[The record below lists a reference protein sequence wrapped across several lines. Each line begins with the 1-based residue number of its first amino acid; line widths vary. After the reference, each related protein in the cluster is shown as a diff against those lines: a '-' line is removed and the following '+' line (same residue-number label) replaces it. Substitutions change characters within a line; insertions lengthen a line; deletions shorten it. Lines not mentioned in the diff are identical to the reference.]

1 MSGKVWWSLA
11 VVSVLALTAGQSQG
25 SPYDRVAYYDA
36 TYGTAW
42 AGDGGP
48 VRDALQQAGYK
59 VVNAAEL
66 KVWMEARIADKK
78 LSVVVMCRDV
88 VPNTIAE
95 TMTPTCTLR
104 RYLDAGGKV
113 VWYSDWPIYYQ
124 GNPANVTWG
133 ASGAVQVL
141 GFNASTGPNDQNQQ
155 VTLTELGRRWGLTT
169 PWSSTRPTSPTVTPN
184 LEVLAT
190 DNNGNA
196 AGWVKHYVPGDTF
209 RGFVRIDD
217 HSGAPVN
224 MAQLI
229 AVAEYYETTTTAT
242 APVPADNAA
251 DVPSDTVL
259 SWTPGEYPG
268 THDVYFGTTLADV
281 TSATR
286 MDTTGLLAGKGQTD
300 ATFDPP
306 AALVYGQTYYWR
318 VDEVNSSPDGAIHKG
333 EAWRFT
339 AEPYAYP
346 LTNITAT
353 ASSFEKAATG
363 PANTINGSGL
373 TGDLHGTNT
382 TTMWNTAFTDPGPV
396 WIQYQFDNVYK
407 LFELWVWNYNSEF
420 EPVLGYSF
428 KDVTIEYSL
437 DGKTW
442 TLLKDAQFAQGTAL
456 PGYAHNTTVDLG
468 GVMAQYVKL
477 TPKSNWSMV
486 GLKQYGLSEVR
497 FFYVPVQARVPQPE
511 QNAVDIGVDST
522 LDWRPGR
529 EATSHQVVFG
539 SDRAAVAD
547 GTATAKTVTGHGFAP
562 GELDFGTMYYWKVD
576 EVGAT
581 TYPGALW
588 SFTTQEY
595 AAVDDFESYGD
606 AEGSRIYE
614 TWVDGWTNNTGS
626 VVGYLQSPF
635 AETTV
640 VHGGKQAMPFEYNNV
655 KAPYYSETERTF
667 DTPQNWT
674 TNGADSLALYFQ
686 GFPAGFTDEGGNAF
700 TVVSTGSD
708 IWNNSDQFRF
718 VYKTLSG
725 NGSITAKVES
735 LTRSDAWSKAGVMIR
750 ESLDAGSKHAS
761 VVVTPDNSCSQQYRN
776 ATSGASASTDWTGTA
791 VKAPYWVRVT
801 RTGSAFKTETSPDGK
816 TWKALGN
823 DQNITMTANVYIG
836 LCVTS
841 HNPAAYSAAEFSN
854 VSTTGTGS
862 WQNVSVGV
870 AQRSNGIAPLYLT
883 VEDKAGKKKTVV
895 NPDAAAVTK
904 GVWTE
909 WKIPLSDLASVN
921 LAAVKKLTIGVG
933 DSANPKPGAAG
944 MLYIDDIQF
953 GRPIP
958 ASAASP

>member
-1 MSGKVWWSLA
+1 MSAKVWWSLV
-11 VVSVLALTAGQSQG
+11 VVSVLALTTGQSLG

-66 KVWMEARIADKK
+66 KVWMDARIADKK

-133 ASGAVQVL
+133 ASGATQVL

-155 VTLTELGRRWGLTT
+155 VTLTALGRRWGLTT

-217 HSGAPVN
+217 HAGAPIN

-242 APVPADNAA
+242 APVPADNAT
-251 DVPSDTVL
+251 DVPGDAVL

-268 THDVYFGTTLADV
+268 THDVYFGTALADV
-281 TSATR
+281 TGAVRT
-286 MDTTGLLAGKGQTD
+286 DTTGILAGKGQSD

-318 VDEVNSSPDGAIHKG
+318 VDEVNSSPDGTVHKG
-333 EAWRFT
+333 EVWRFT

-346 LTNITAT
+346 LGNITAT

-373 TGDLHGTNT
+373 TGDLHGNNT
-382 TTMWNTAFTDPGPV
+382 TTMWNTSMTDPGPV

-420 EPVLGYSF
+420 EPVLGYGF
-428 KDVTIEYSL
+428 KDVAIEYSL

-442 TLLKDAQFAQGTAL
+442 TLLKEAQFAQATASAS
-456 PGYAHNTTVDLG
+456 YAHNTTVDLG

-497 FFYVPVQARVPQPE
+497 FFYVPVQARAPQPA
-511 QNAVDIGVDST
+511 QNAVGVAVDSA

-539 SDRAAVAD
+539 TDKAAVAD
-547 GTATAKTVTGHGFAP
+547 GTATSKTMTGHGFAP
-562 GELDFGTMYYWKVD
+562 GALDFGTMYYWKVD

-581 TYPGALW
+581 TYPGILW

-595 AAVDDFESYGD
+595 AAVDDFESYTD
-606 AEGSRIYE
+606 AEGGRIYE
-614 TWVDGWTNNTGS
+614 SWVDGWTNNTGS

-635 AETTV
+635 AETTI
-640 VHGGKQAMPFEYNNV
+640 VHGGKQAMPFEYNNI
-655 KAPYYSETERTF
+655 KTPYYSETERTF

-674 TNGADSLALYFQ
+674 TNSADTLALWFR
-686 GFPAGFTDEGGNAF
+686 GFPAGFTDQGGNAF

-708 IWNNSDQFRF
+708 IWNNGDQFRF

-776 ATSGASASTDWTGTA
+776 ATSGASASTDWTGAA

-801 RTGSAFKTETSPDGK
+801 RMGNSFKTETSPDGK

-823 DQNITMTANVYIG
+823 DQNITMAANVYIG

-841 HNPAAYSAAEFSN
+841 HNPAAYSTTEFSN
-854 VSTTGTGS
+854 VSTTGTGA
-862 WQNVSVGV
+862 WQNVSIGV
-870 AQRSNGIAPLYLT
+870 AQRSNGIAPLYVI
-883 VEDKAGKKKTVV
+883 VEDKAGKIKTVV
-895 NPDAAAVTK
+895 NPDGAAVTK

-953 GRPIP
+953 GKPIP
-958 ASAASP
+958 K

>member
-1 MSGKVWWSLA
+1 MSAKVWWSLV
-11 VVSVLALTAGQSQG
+11 VVSVLALTTGQSLG

-66 KVWMEARIADKK
+66 KVWMDARIADKK

-133 ASGAVQVL
+133 ASGATQVL

-155 VTLTELGRRWGLTT
+155 VTLTALGRRWGLTT

-217 HSGAPVN
+217 HAGAPIN

-242 APVPADNAA
+242 APVPADNAT
-251 DVPSDTVL
+251 DVPGDAVL

-281 TSATR
+281 TGAVRT
-286 MDTTGLLAGKGQTD
+286 DTTGLLASKGQSD

-318 VDEVNSSPDGAIHKG
+318 VDEVNSSPDGTVHKG
-333 EAWRFT
+333 EVWRFT

-346 LTNITAT
+346 LGNITAT

-373 TGDLHGTNT
+373 TGDLHGNNT
-382 TTMWNTAFTDPGPV
+382 TTMWNTSMTDPGPV

-407 LFELWVWNYNSEF
+407 LFELWVWNHNSEF
-420 EPVLGYSF
+420 EPVLGYGF
-428 KDVTIEYSL
+428 KDVAIEYSL

-442 TLLKDAQFAQGTAL
+442 TLLKEAQFAQATASAS
-456 PGYAHNTTVDLG
+456 YAHNTTVDLG

-497 FFYVPVQARVPQPE
+497 FFHVPVQACAPQPA
-511 QNAVDIGVDST
+511 QNAVGVAVDSA

-539 SDRAAVAD
+539 SDKAAVAD
-547 GTATAKTVTGHGFAP
+547 GTAPSKTVTEHGFAP

-581 TYPGALW
+581 TYSGVLW

-595 AAVDDFESYGD
+595 AAVDDFESYTD

-626 VVGYLQSPF
+626 VVGYLQAPF
-635 AETTV
+635 AETTI
-640 VHGGKQAMPFEYNNV
+640 VHGGKQAMPFEYNNI
-655 KAPYYSETERTF
+655 KTPYYSETERTF

-674 TNGADSLALYFQ
+674 TSSADTLALWFR
-686 GFPAGFTDEGGNAF
+686 GFPAGFTDQGGNAF

-708 IWNNSDQFRF
+708 IWNNGDQFRF

-761 VVVTPDNSCSQQYRN
+761 VVVTPDNNCSQQYRN
-776 ATSGASASTDWTGTA
+776 ATSGASASTDWTGAA

-801 RTGSAFKTETSPDGK
+801 RTGSSFKTETSPDGK

-841 HNPAAYSAAEFSN
+841 HNPAAYSTAEFSN
-854 VSTTGTGS
+854 VSTTGTGA
-862 WQNVSVGV
+862 WQNVSIGV
-870 AQRSNGIAPLYLT
+870 AQRSNGIAPLYVI
-883 VEDKAGKKKTVV
+883 VEDKAGKTKTVV

-909 WKIPLSDLASVN
+909 WKIPLTDLAGVN

-944 MLYIDDIQF
+944 LLYIDDIQF
-953 GRPIP
+953 GKPIP
-958 ASAASP
+958 K

>member
-1 MSGKVWWSLA
+1 MCTRVWWSLV
-11 VVSVLALTAGQSQG
+11 VVSVLALTAGQG
-25 SPYDRVAYYDA
+25 LASPYDRVAYYDA

-66 KVWMEARIADKK
+66 KVWMDARIADKK

-133 ASGAVQVL
+133 ASGATQVL

-155 VTLTELGRRWGLTT
+155 VTITLLGRKWGLTT
-169 PWSSTRPTSPTVTPN
+169 PWNSTRPTSPTVTPN
-184 LEVLAT
+184 LDVLAT

-224 MAQLI
+224 IPQLI
-229 AVAEYYETTTTAT
+229 AVAEYYETTATAT
-242 APVPADNAA
+242 APVPADNTL
-251 DVPSDTVL
+251 DVPGDAVL

-268 THDVYFGTTLADV
+268 THDVYFGTKLADV
-281 TSATR
+281 NSATR
-286 MDTTGLLAGKGQTD
+286 TDAKGVLAGKGQAD

-318 VDEVNSSPDGAIHKG
+318 VDEVNTTPDGTVHKG
-333 EAWRFT
+333 VVWRFT

-346 LTNITAT
+346 LTSITAT
-353 ASSFEKAATG
+353 ASSSEKTATG
-363 PANTINGSGL
+363 PGNTINGSGL

-382 TTMWNTAFTDPGPV
+382 TTMWNTSMTDPGPV
-396 WIQYQFDNVYK
+396 WIQYQFDNAYK

-420 EPVLGYSF
+420 EPVLGYGL

-442 TLLKDAQFAQGTAL
+442 TLLKEAQFAQATASA
-456 PGYAHNTTVDLG
+456 GYAHNTTVDLG

-477 TPKSNWSMV
+477 TAKSNWSMV

-497 FFYVPVQARVPQPE
+497 FFYVPVQARAPQPA
-511 QNAVDIGVDST
+511 QDAKDVAVNST
-522 LDWRPGR
+522 LNWRPGR

-539 SDRAAVAD
+539 SDKAAVAG
-547 GTATAKTVTGHGFAP
+547 GTAASKTVTEHGFAP
-562 GELDFGTMYYWKVD
+562 GALDFGTTYYWKID
-576 EVGAT
+576 EVGPT
-581 TYPGALW
+581 TYAGVLW

-595 AAVDDFESYGD
+595 AAIDDFESYGD

-635 AETTV
+635 AETTI

-655 KAPYYSETERTF
+655 KTPYYSETARTF

-674 TNGADSLALYFQ
+674 TNKADTLALWFR
-686 GFPAGFTDEGGNAF
+686 GFPAGFTDNGNNAF

-718 VYKTLSG
+718 VYKSLSG

-776 ATSGASASTDWTGTA
+776 ATSGASASADWTGAA

-801 RTGSAFKTETSPDGK
+801 RTGNSFKTETSPDGK

-841 HNPAAYSAAEFSN
+841 HNANAYSTAEFSN
-854 VSTTGTGS
+854 VSTTGTGA
-862 WQNVSVGV
+862 WQNASIGVS
-870 AQRSNGIAPLYLT
+870 QRSNGIAPLYLT
-883 VEDKAGKKKTVV
+883 VEDKAGKTKTVV
-895 NPDAAAVTK
+895 NPDAVAVTK

-909 WKIPLSDLASVN
+909 WKIPLADLATLN

-933 DSANPKPGAAG
+933 DSANPKAGAAG

-953 GRPIP
+953 GKPIP
-958 ASAASP
+958 K